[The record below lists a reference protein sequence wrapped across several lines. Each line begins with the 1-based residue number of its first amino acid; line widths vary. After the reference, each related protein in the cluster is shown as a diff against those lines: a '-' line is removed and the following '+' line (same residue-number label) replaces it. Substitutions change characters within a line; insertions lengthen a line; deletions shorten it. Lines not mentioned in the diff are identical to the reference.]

1 MGVNTTNLLSGRAQL
16 VQYANLTADR
26 YQFLS
31 LNQAEPSLGAGTT
44 GNILTLGTSN
54 SRVWTNILSV
64 ASVSATGNV
73 TGNYILGNGACLTGV
88 VTSVANINN
97 GTSNVNIATANGNI
111 TMSVNGTS
119 NIVIISNIAEFTGN
133 AGVVIPYG
141 NTAQRPS
148 PALTGTIRINTEL
161 AQIEGYDGT
170 DWVSGSGFSVT
181 NETFTGDGTTT
192 SFTLSRTTST
202 AAALIMLNGVVQR
215 PGTSYNMSP
224 NPSTNLVF
232 TEAPAVS
239 DIIDIRFL

>member
-16 VQYANLTADR
+16 VPYANLTADR
-26 YQFLS
+26 YQFLN

-73 TGNYILGNGACLTGV
+73 TGNYILGNGSFLTGV
-88 VTSVANINN
+88 VTSVANITN

-119 NIVIISNIAEFTGN
+119 NIVIISNIAQFTGN

-148 PALTGTIRINTEL
+148 PALTGTIRVNTEL

-170 DWVSGSGFSVT
+170 AWVAGATLSITNQTLNGDGSNT
-181 NETFTGDGTTT
+181 TFTLDRSTT
-192 SFTLSRTTST
+192 T
-202 AAALIMLNGVVQR
+202 AAALVMLNGVVQV
-215 PGTSYNMSP
+215 PGVAYNVSP

-239 DIIDIRFL
+239 DRIDIRFL